1 MSPTMLAFVLALAA
15 GAAVALAIA
24 GVRPAHPDL
33 KTAVARMRPS
43 ELGVRRVSAPPL
55 ELSHLEMLGERA
67 RRHTARWSFLQAP
80 ERDLDL
86 LQIPTAEHY
95 GRKALFA
102 LIGLAAATLVPFLL
116 GLGFALPLLVGLI
129 AAVMGWMAPDFTV
142 RETAKRRREDFAY
155 AAVSYLRLV
164 AISRAAGAGLISSLE
179 SAAGASGSWIFTRI
193 SQELRLA
200 KLAGISA
207 WDALD
212 VLSQDIE
219 VPELR
224 EVADIIRLA
233 DRSGA
238 AVADSLMARAAS
250 LRDRL
255 LTKEQTAA
263 NEATS
268 SLGVPLAG
276 LAVTFLIALLI
287 PAVLQLTSISV

>member
-1 MSPTMLAFVLALAA
+1 MSATMIAFVLALAT
-15 GAAVALAIA
+15 GAALALAIA
-24 GVRPAHPDL
+24 GLRPAHPDL
-33 KTAVARMRPS
+33 KAAVTRMRPH
-43 ELGVRRVSAPPL
+43 ELGVRRVSTPPI
-55 ELSHLEMLGERA
+55 ELSHLERLGERA
-67 RRHTARWSFLQAP
+67 RRHTARWPLLQAP

-86 LQIPTAEHY
+86 LQIPAAEHY
-95 GRKALFA
+95 GRKSLFA
-102 LIGLAAATLVPFLL
+102 LVGFAATTLLPALL
-116 GLGFALPLLVGLI
+116 GLGFVLPLLLGLI
-129 AAVMGWMAPDFTV
+129 AALLGWMAPDFSV

-179 SAAGASGSWIFTRI
+179 SAATASGSWMFTRI
-193 SQELRLA
+193 SQELQLA
-200 KLAGISA
+200 KLAGITA

-212 VLSQDIE
+212 TLSQDIE

-233 DRSGA
+233 DQSGA
-238 AVADSLMARAAS
+238 AVADSLLARAAS

-255 LTKEQTAA
+255 LTKEQTEA

-268 SLGVPLAG
+268 SMGVPLAG

-287 PAVLQLTSISV
+287 PAMLQLTSISV